1 MPAGHLLV
9 TYIPLKFRDDIC
21 WNYYFSLCIKNF
33 NSGKNLEIWKSN
45 FEYYKKQQEENMY
58 CKEEKANQTR

>member
-1 MPAGHLLV
+1 MPAGNLLV

-33 NSGKNLEIWKSN
+33 NSGKNLE
-45 FEYYKKQQEENMY
+45 NMY